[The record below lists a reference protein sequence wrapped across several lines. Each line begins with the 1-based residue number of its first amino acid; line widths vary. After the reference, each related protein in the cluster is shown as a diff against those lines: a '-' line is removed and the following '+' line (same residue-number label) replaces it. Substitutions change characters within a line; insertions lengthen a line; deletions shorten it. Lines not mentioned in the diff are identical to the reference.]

1 MPKILHA
8 AWISNFCTFLQI
20 FIYDFKHL
28 VLSRLDELLGVPY
41 MVRKLEISSF
51 QTNLNRRQIPPL
63 APNSPKQYTKVLSD
77 KFDKICLVSS
87 TLWNNMFPNS
97 MWYVHLSKYSSMC
110 LVFSCKILACFDVR
124 YEKYAWF
131 RKTS

>member
-1 MPKILHA
+1 MQPESPIFAL
-8 AWISNFCTFLQI
+8 LQI

-63 APNSPKQYTKVLSD
+63 APNSPKQYTKVLFG

-87 TLWNNMFPNS
+87 TL
-97 MWYVHLSKYSSMC
+97 
-110 LVFSCKILACFDVR
+110 
-124 YEKYAWF
+124 
-131 RKTS
+131 